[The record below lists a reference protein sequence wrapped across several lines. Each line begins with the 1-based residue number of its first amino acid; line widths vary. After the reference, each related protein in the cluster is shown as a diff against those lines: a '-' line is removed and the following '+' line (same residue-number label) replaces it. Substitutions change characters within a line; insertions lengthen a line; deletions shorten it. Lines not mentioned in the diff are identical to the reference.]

1 MSDVFDQPPG
11 VEEPSIPSFEGD
23 DVVELPILLPGWQ
36 VTKLETAA
44 HKRGMTAAAMVR
56 YLLRDFLTMTPA

>member
-1 MSDVFDQPPG
+1 MPDVSDLPPS
-11 VEEPSIPSFEGD
+11 VKEPCTPSFEGD
-23 DVVELPILLPGWQ
+23 VVELSLLLPGWQ

-44 HKRGMTAAAMVR
+44 HERGMTAAAMVR